1 MSALEKPIYR
11 FDEFELDPGE
21 RRLLGHGK
29 RITLTP
35 KVFDTLVLLVER
47 AGHAV
52 SKDELMAAL
61 WPRGFVDESNLTK
74 HIWLIRK
81 VLNDNEAEARFI
93 ETVPKFG
100 YRFIASIAQC
110 VEPRRSGG
118 AVATPEA
125 APVSS
130 GPTTTAVERHSVSGA
145 NLPPERHPSS
155 TGTARVVAR
164 STRRRRIVGAAAATL
179 AVFAVAIAVFVRRAA
194 EPPSFPLD
202 ATGAS
207 IAVVDFDN
215 LSHNAK
221 DAWLDPAMTEMMA
234 NELTVG
240 DTLHALPDELV
251 RVARADLDAPLAGGY
266 ARQSLS
272 ILQKRLGVDYVLS
285 GSYLISGANEEP
297 EVRLDLSLQRPRDG
311 VTIMTLS
318 RSAPLTEL
326 LSLVTDMGAA
336 LRGKLGIVPTNPA
349 ELRAL
354 ANVQPPTS
362 EVARRIGF
370 ALDALRKYDP
380 ARARDELLDAV
391 ALAPG
396 YAPAYAYLAQAWSA
410 LGYKTKALAAAQ
422 QAMAWLDP
430 LPQDE
435 RLSIEAQLY
444 AAQFDWPKAA
454 EALGKL
460 VTARPQ
466 DPSLRLRLI
475 SALLEGGRPDD
486 ARAALTEL
494 RTLPGMKDDPRVELA
509 AAREASA
516 RTDPKGRAEHAERAL
531 QLALA
536 HDNPGLAAQAREEL
550 GVADYD
556 LGRFDQ
562 AERLHRDNIAY
573 FQRAGNPHDEAFSH
587 QALANAYSDHGN
599 LAKAREEYQR
609 AIALYQQIGDLAGQA
624 SSYDAIS
631 TMLWGAGDADS
642 AKVAVRRALDLT
654 RETGDLDRQAWNL
667 NALATL
673 ESDDTASDEAGAQ
686 FREAIAD
693 ARQIGKPASWYL
705 SAYAGY
711 LELRGKLDD
720 AAAQCVQAKTDAGTS
735 SDRQLVAY
743 AESQCA
749 AISLDQGDVD
759 GAVAAYQRSLA
770 AAGDIHDRYFEGV
783 AELSLGQIDIGRRHW
798 SSARD
803 HLKKSIDAFT
813 AIGETA
819 GEANAQSLLAL
830 AYSAMEM
837 HAERDQAAAR
847 AGELRAKVN
856 QRQQVFVVDLALQQL
871 RAEAGDVDAA
881 VSALRSMS
889 ADAARRNWVSL
900 SLEAGV
906 AAHALLVQAGKN
918 ELADVLRADIDKTAQ
933 EHHFEWVRA
942 RLK

>member
-1 MSALEKPIYR
+1 M
-11 FDEFELDPGE
+11 
-21 RRLLGHGK
+21 
-29 RITLTP
+29 P
-35 KVFDTLVLLVER
+35 KL
-47 AGHAV
+47 
-52 SKDELMAAL
+52 
-61 WPRGFVDESNLTK
+61 
-74 HIWLIRK
+74 
-81 VLNDNEAEARFI
+81 
-93 ETVPKFG
+93 G
-100 YRFIASIAQC
+100 YRFIASIERK
-110 VEPRRSGG
+110 VERRRNGGAANAANSPPILSGSTTTIPESLSASSADPDPDRHRSSNG
-118 AVATPEA
+118 SARAAAISSYRRRIAGAAVATIA
-125 APVSS
+125 A
-130 GPTTTAVERHSVSGA
+130 
-145 NLPPERHPSS
+145 
-155 TGTARVVAR
+155 VA
-164 STRRRRIVGAAAATL
+164 I
-179 AVFAVAIAVFVRRAA
+179 AIAVFVRRAP
-194 EPPSFPLD
+194 EQPISPLNV
-202 ATGAS
+202 TGTS
-207 IAVVDFDN
+207 IAVVGFNN

-221 DAWLDPAMTEMMA
+221 DAWMDPALTEMMA
-234 NELTVG
+234 NEITVG
-240 DTLHALPDELV
+240 GALHALPDELV
-251 RVARADLDAPLAGGY
+251 RVAHADLETPLAGGY
-266 ARQSLS
+266 ARGSLS
-272 ILQKRLGVDYVLS
+272 VLQKRLGADYVLS
-285 GSYLISGANEEP
+285 GSYLISGADDQSQ
-297 EVRLDLSLQRPRDG
+297 VRLDLSLQRARDG
-311 VTIMTLS
+311 ATIATLS
-318 RSAPLTEL
+318 RSAPLADL
-326 LSLVTDMGAA
+326 LSLITDAGAA

-354 ANVQPPTS
+354 ANVQPPNS

-422 QAMAWLDP
+422 QAMAYLDP
-430 LPQDE
+430 LPPDE

-444 AAQFDWPKAA
+444 ATQFDWPRAA

-466 DPSLRLRLI
+466 DPSVRLRLI
-475 SALLEGGRPDD
+475 SALLEGGRPDE
-486 ARAALTEL
+486 AHAALNEL
-494 RTLPGMKDDPRVELA
+494 RKLPGMNDDARLELA

-516 RTDPKGRAEHAERAL
+516 RIDPKGRAEHATRAL

-536 HDNPGLAAQAREEL
+536 HDNPGLAAQARQEL

-556 LGRFDQ
+556 LGQFDQ
-562 AERLHRDNIAY
+562 AETLHRDNIMY
-573 FQRAGNPHDEAFSH
+573 FQHAGDPHDEAYSH
-587 QALANAYSDHGN
+587 QALANVYSDHGN
-599 LAKAREEYQR
+599 LTKAREEYQR

-654 RETGDLDRQAWNL
+654 RETADFDRQAWNL
-667 NALATL
+667 NALATI

-693 ARQIGKPASWYL
+693 ARQVGKPASWYL

-711 LELRGKLDD
+711 LELRGKLDE
-720 AAAQCVQAKTDAGTS
+720 AAAQCVQAKADAGVS
-735 SDRQLVAY
+735 SDRQLIAY

-749 AISLDQGDVD
+749 AIALDRGDVD
-759 GAVAAYQRSLA
+759 EAIAAYNRSLA
-770 AAGDIHDRYFEGV
+770 AARDIHDRYFEGV
-783 AELSLGQIDIGRRHW
+783 AELSLGQIDSGRGQW
-798 SSARD
+798 VAARE

-819 GEANAQSLLAL
+819 GEANAQGLIAL
-830 AYSAMEM
+830 AYAATEM

-847 AGELRAKVN
+847 ASELRAKVN

-871 RAEAGDVDAA
+871 RAESGDVDAA

-889 ADAARRNWVSL
+889 EDAARRNWVSL

-906 AAHALLVQAGKN
+906 AAHALLQQSGKN
-918 ELADVLRADIDKTAQ
+918 ALADALRGDIDKMAQ